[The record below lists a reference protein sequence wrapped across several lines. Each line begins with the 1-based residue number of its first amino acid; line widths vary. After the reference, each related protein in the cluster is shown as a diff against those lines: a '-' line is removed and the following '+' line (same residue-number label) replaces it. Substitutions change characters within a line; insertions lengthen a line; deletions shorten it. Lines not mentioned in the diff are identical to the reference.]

1 MHLPNRNALNA
12 IRRFTGRLA
21 IAQILRE
28 DFLYEVHGPFVV
40 SAPAEPR
47 RSLARRLSDR
57 LSDRVPGF
65 RYRGRALR
73 KAARPSD
80 SAC

>member
-1 MHLPNRNALNA
+1 MHPPKRNALNA

-28 DFLYEVHGPFVV
+28 DYLYEVHGPFVV
-40 SAPAEPR
+40 TAPAGPR
-47 RSLARRLSDR
+47 RSLARRLRDRFSDR
-57 LSDRVPGF
+57 ITGF
-65 RYRGRALR
+65 GHRSRLLR